1 MHLSFRISAATS
13 EGKKLEGIVKKRSGL
28 ILILVFLLP
37 GPCALSQQPSPRRP
51 RPKIGVALEG
61 GGAKGLAHIG
71 VLEWFE
77 EHRIPIDYIAGTSM
91 GGLIGG
97 LYATGK
103 RPAEIRELIR
113 EIDWDKVLAG
123 RTPFLDLDF
132 RRKEDLR
139 ANPNGLIVGLRHGPQ
154 LPSGLNS
161 GHEVSLILDR
171 YVLPY
176 SGVNNFDSLPI
187 PFRCVGTDLVSGKQV
202 VFKDGS
208 LAGALRSTMSLPG
221 IFSPVKKDGTV
232 YADGGLL
239 NDLPT
244 DVVKQMGAD
253 IVVAVHLSTAPAK
266 PSDFNSLLGVAGRS
280 IDVMI
285 GANELR
291 GIELAD
297 ILITIE
303 TAGYTTLDFKKAEE
317 IMPKGYAAA
326 SGKEKILS
334 EFSVGEEAWQQVIA
348 RREARRVNSV
358 PTPQFVEVKGTS
370 AEMVRDIQKELSG
383 YVGRPIDTA
392 KLERDLTRLTGV
404 GRFDSLSY
412 TITNHDGQPGLL
424 ILADE
429 KDYAPPVFKP
439 GFVVNGSDPKSVQF
453 SFGGRLTFQDA
464 GGYRSELRSD
474 LSLGSVY
481 AIRSE
486 YYHPLTPFSRWFIA
500 PRAGASSSSFNI
512 YSRNTLLA
520 EYRMNRADAGADFG
534 YSFDRFSELRLGY
547 EVGYLNASRR
557 IGSPLLP
564 SQSDRTGAST
574 LRFVM
579 DRLDS
584 PVIPRRGFGLEWRA
598 QWVDANLGAQSGFP
612 LSEAI
617 VQVFQPISNPA
628 SIYLVAAGGT
638 TFGHNQTGLPPFSLG
653 GPSRLAAYGINEF
666 LTNQYFYFRSGYLHR
681 LAKLPPFL
689 GNAIYISGLYEI
701 GKAYHLPNVT
711 GLPNDGAVGL
721 AVETVLGPAFIGG
734 SLGDSGH
741 RKWFFQLGKVF

>member
-1 MHLSFRISAATS
+1 MSTALKLVPEDLVRIRLVLILTLLPMLLSAATAA
-13 EGKKLEGIVKKRSGL
+13 
-28 ILILVFLLP
+28 P
-37 GPCALSQQPSPRRP
+37 QPSPTRP

-91 GGLIGG
+91 GGLVGG
-97 LYATGK
+97 LYATSK
-103 RPAEIRELIR
+103 RPAEIRELVR
-113 EIDWDKVLAG
+113 EIDWSKVMTG
-123 RTPFLDLDF
+123 RTPYPDLDF

-139 ANPNGLIVGLRHGPQ
+139 ANPSRLILGLRHGPQ

-176 SGVNNFDSLPI
+176 SLTNTFDDLPI
-187 PFRCVGTDLVSGKQV
+187 PFRCVGTDLASGDQV
-202 VFKDGS
+202 VFKEGS
-208 LAGALRSTMSLPG
+208 LAEALRSTMSLPG
-221 IFSPVKKDGTV
+221 IFSPVKQDGSV

-253 IVVAVHLSTAPAK
+253 IVVAVHLSSAPVN
-266 PSDFNSLLGVAGRS
+266 PRDFDSLLGVAGRS

-285 GANELR
+285 RANELR

-297 ILITIE
+297 ILITVD
-303 TAGYTTLDFKKAEE
+303 TTGYSTLDFKRAEE
-317 IMPKGYAAA
+317 IMPRGYAAA
-326 SGKEKILS
+326 RKKEKILS
-334 EFSVGEEAWQQVIA
+334 EFSVSEETWQQIIA
-348 RREARRVNSV
+348 RREAKRVNSV
-358 PTPQFVEVKGTS
+358 GTPQFVEVTGTS
-370 AEMVRDIQKELSG
+370 EITARDIQKELSG
-383 YVGRPIDTA
+383 YVGQPIDTA
-392 KLERDLTRLTGV
+392 KLERDLTRLKGV
-404 GRFDSLSY
+404 GRFDRLSY
-412 TITNHDGQPGLL
+412 TITEHDGRPGLL
-424 ILADE
+424 ILVDE

-439 GFVVNGSDPKSVQF
+439 GFVVDGSDPKNVQF

-481 AIRSE
+481 AISSE
-486 YYHPLTPFSRWFIA
+486 YYHPLTSSSRWFVA

-520 EYRMNRADAGADFG
+520 EYRMNRAEVGADIG
-534 YSFDRFSELRLGY
+534 YAFDRFSELRLGY

-564 SQSDRTGAST
+564 SRSDRTGAST

-584 PVIPRRGFGLEWRA
+584 PVVPRRGIGLEWRA
-598 QWVDANLGAQSGFP
+598 QWVDANLGARSGFP
-612 LSEAI
+612 LSETI
-617 VQVFQPISNPA
+617 FQVFQPISKPA
-628 SIYLVAAGGT
+628 SIYLEAAGGT
-638 TFGHNQTGLPPFSLG
+638 TFGHNQTGLPAFSLG

-666 LTNQYFYFRSGYLHR
+666 LTNQYFYFRAGYLHR
-681 LAKLPPFL
+681 LAQLPPFL
-689 GNAIYISGLYEI
+689 GNAIYISGRYEI
-701 GKAYHLPNVT
+701 GKAYNLPNVT
-711 GLPNDGAVGL
+711 GLPNDVAVGL
-721 AVETVLGPAFIGG
+721 VVETVLGPAFIGG

-741 RKWFFQLGKVF
+741 RKWSFQLGKIF

>member
-1 MHLSFRISAATS
+1 MISM
-13 EGKKLEGIVKKRSGL
+13 EDLVRSRLPL
-28 ILILVFLLP
+28 ILTLLLLFLNDVTS
-37 GPCALSQQPSPRRP
+37 GQQSSPSRA
-51 RPKIGVALEG
+51 RPKIGIALEG

-71 VLEWFE
+71 VLEWLE

-91 GGLIGG
+91 GGLVGG

-103 RPAEIRELIR
+103 RPDEIRELIK

-123 RTPFLDLDF
+123 RTPYLDLDF

-171 YVLPY
+171 LVLSY
-176 SGVNNFDSLPI
+176 SGTNNFDDLPI
-187 PFRCVGTDLVSGKQV
+187 PFRCVGTDLVSGKPV
-202 VFKDGS
+202 VFKEGS
-208 LAGALRSTMSLPG
+208 LAEALRSTMSLPG
-221 IFSPVKKDGTV
+221 IFSPVKHAGTV
-232 YADGGLL
+232 LADGGLL
-239 NDLPT
+239 NNLPT

-253 IVVAVHLSTAPAK
+253 IVIAVHLSSAPVN
-266 PSDFNSLLGVAGRS
+266 PRDLGSLLGVAQRS
-280 IDVMI
+280 IEVMI

-291 GIELAD
+291 GMELAD
-297 ILITIE
+297 ILITVD
-303 TAGYTTLDFKKAEE
+303 AGNYSVLDFKKAGE
-317 IMPKGYAAA
+317 IVPRGYAAA
-326 SGKEKILS
+326 QGKTKILS
-334 EFSVGEEAWQQVIA
+334 EFSVDEEAWQQVLA
-348 RREARRVNSV
+348 RRESRRIHSQR
-358 PTPQFVEVKGTS
+358 TPQFVEVRGTS
-370 AEMVRDIQKELSG
+370 TEMARDIQKELSG
-383 YVGRPIDTA
+383 YMGRPMEPA
-392 KLERDLTRLTGV
+392 QLERDLTRLTGV
-404 GRFDSLSY
+404 GRFNRLSY
-412 TITNHDGQPGLL
+412 SITERNGQPGLL

-474 LSLGSVY
+474 LSLGTVY

-486 YYHPLTPFSRWFIA
+486 YYHPLTSSSRWFIA

-512 YSRNTLLA
+512 YSRNTLLS
-520 EYRMNRADAGADFG
+520 EYRMNRTEVGADFG

-557 IGSPLLP
+557 IGNPLLP
-564 SQSDRTGAST
+564 SQSARTGASS
-574 LRFVM
+574 LRLIM

-584 PVIPRRGFGLEWRA
+584 PVIPRRGIGLEWKA
-598 QWVDANLGAQSGFP
+598 QWVDANLGAHSGFP
-612 LSEAI
+612 LSEATF
-617 VQVFQPISNPA
+617 QVFHPISDPA
-628 SIYLVAAGGT
+628 SIYLLAAGGT

-666 LTNQYFYFRSGYLHR
+666 LTNQYFYFRAGYLHR
-681 LAKLPPFL
+681 LAQLPPFL
-689 GNAIYISGLYEI
+689 GNAIYISGLYEV
-701 GKAYHLPNVT
+701 GKAYNLSNVT

-721 AVETVLGPAFIGG
+721 VVETVLGPAFIGG
-734 SLGDSGH
+734 SLGDSAH

>member
-1 MHLSFRISAATS
+1 MKTC
-13 EGKKLEGIVKKRSGL
+13 SGL
-28 ILILVFLLP
+28 ILIVVLLLP
-37 GPCALSQQPSPRRP
+37 GPCVLAQFSPTRP
-51 RPKIGVALEG
+51 RPKIGIALEG

-91 GGLIGG
+91 GGLVGG
-97 LYATGK
+97 LYATGR
-103 RPAEIRELIR
+103 RPDEIRELIR

-123 RTPFLDLDF
+123 RTPYLDLDF

-139 ANPNGLIVGLRHGPQ
+139 ANPNGLVVGLRHGPQ

-176 SGVNNFDSLPI
+176 SGTNTFDDLPI

-202 VFKDGS
+202 VFKEGS
-208 LAGALRSTMSLPG
+208 LAEALRSTMSLPG
-221 IFSPVKKDGTV
+221 IFSPVKQDGTV

-253 IVVAVHLSTAPAK
+253 IVIAVHLSSAPVN
-266 PSDFNSLLGVAGRS
+266 PRDFHSLLGVAGRS

-303 TAGYTTLDFKKAEE
+303 TAGFTTLDFKKTEE
-317 IMPKGYAAA
+317 IMPKGYTAAR
-326 SGKEKILS
+326 GKEKILS
-334 EFSVGEEAWQQVIA
+334 EFSVSEEAWQQVIA
-348 RREARRVNSV
+348 RREAKRVNSV
-358 PTPQFVEVKGTS
+358 GTPQFVEVRGTS
-370 AEMVRDIQKELSG
+370 AIMARDIQKELSG

-392 KLERDLTRLTGV
+392 KLERDLTRLKGV
-404 GRFDSLSY
+404 GRFDRLGY

-439 GFVVNGSDPKSVQF
+439 GFEVNGSDPKSVQF
-453 SFGGRLTFQDA
+453 SMGGRLTFQDA

-474 LSLGSVY
+474 LSFGSVY

-486 YYHPLTPFSRWFIA
+486 YYHPLTSSSRWFIA

-520 EYRMNRADAGADFG
+520 EYRMNRADVGADFG
-534 YSFDRFSELRLGY
+534 YAFDRFSELRLGY

-564 SQSDRTGAST
+564 SQSARTGAST

-584 PVIPRRGFGLEWRA
+584 PVIPRRGIGLEWRA
-598 QWVDANLGAQSGFP
+598 QWVDANLGARSGFP
-612 LSEAI
+612 LSEATF
-617 VQVFQPISNPA
+617 QAFQPISDPA
-628 SIYLVAAGGT
+628 SIYLLAAGGT

-666 LTNQYFYFRSGYLHR
+666 LTNQYFYFRAGYLHR
-681 LAKLPPFL
+681 LARLPPFL
-689 GNAIYISGLYEI
+689 GNAIHISGLYEV
-701 GKAYHLPNVT
+701 GKAYNLSNVT

-721 AVETVLGPAFIGG
+721 VVETVLGPAFVGA
-734 SLGDSGH
+734 SVGDSAH
-741 RKWFFQLGKVF
+741 RKWFFQLGKIF